1 MLHRWSD
8 PDYSDINNTV
18 RRCTRAGCTM
28 LKITRHEPGNF
39 PQTDWTVWDRQDG
52 AGQFNSEHV
61 PECTG
66 AAAPK
71 KERKVVARTPAPK
84 KTAPAPKDDHPY
96 RLIEM
101 RATNFRKLKAVHIR
115 PSGAVVTVSGR
126 NEQGKSAL
134 LDVISAAIG
143 GKKFFPATPVR
154 EGEEEAELFLDF
166 GGLKLTRT
174 IWNKEGGGVDHKVV
188 LQYADGKRPKQA
200 QDVLDELRGSP
211 IADDPLAFSKMKSK
225 EQYELL
231 KGLVEGFDFDDNATR
246 RADLYEERTQVGR
259 DYERAKGAAD
269 SITVPVGARETMV
282 DVTGL
287 AAKLREVG
295 EHNALIERRKEARD
309 NVAEQISNNLDEIDR
324 LEAVVK
330 QLKTDT
336 AALQIKVKN
345 AEPLPE
351 PMDAAAIEQEI
362 ADADEINKGARA
374 LADRKAKIKERDL
387 LEAGYKDLTEQ
398 IDKIDQEKADAI
410 AAAKLP
416 VPGLG
421 FGDEQI
427 LLDGLPFSDASTAR
441 KIRTA
446 TALLMAMKPELRV
459 LLVREGSLLDPDARE
474 ALRQDAEA
482 HGFVVLM
489 ECVGTGDESGI
500 VIEDGEVV

>member
-18 RRCTRAGCTM
+18 RRCTRVGCTM
-28 LKITRHEPGNF
+28 LKITRHEPDNYMQ
-39 PQTDWTVWDRQDG
+39 PHWLVWDRQDG
-52 AGQFNSEHV
+52 RGQFNSEHV

-71 KERKVVARTPAPK
+71 KERKVVAKAAAPK
-84 KTAPAPKDDHPY
+84 KTAEAPKDDHPY
-96 RLIEM
+96 RLVAM
-101 RATNFRKLKAVHIR
+101 RVENFRKLKAVHVT
-115 PSGAVVTVSGR
+115 PTGAIVKVSGR

-134 LDVISAAIG
+134 LDSVYAAIG

-154 EGEEEAELFLDF
+154 EGEERAEIMLDF

-200 QDVLDELRGSP
+200 QDVLNELLGSP

-231 KGLVEGFDFDDNATR
+231 KKLVPGIDFDAHEEKR
-246 RADLYEERTQVGR
+246 KELYERRTQVGR
-259 DYERAKGAAD
+259 DRDRAAGAAD
-269 SITVPVGARETMV
+269 SIEVPVGAKEETV
-282 DVTGL
+282 DVTEL
-287 AAKLREVG
+287 ASELGKVG
-295 EHNALIERRKEARD
+295 AFNAEIERRREAREQA
-309 NVAEQISNNLDEIDR
+309 AEKISNNLDEIDR
-324 LEAVVK
+324 LEATIK

-336 AALQIKVKN
+336 AALEIKLKN

-351 PMDAAAIEQEI
+351 PMDAEAIEQQI
-362 ADADEINKGARA
+362 ADADAINAGARA
-374 LADRKAKIKERDL
+374 LSDRKAKIKERD
-387 LEAGYKDLTEQ
+387 EAEKLYAELSNEIDDMDKD
-398 IDKIDQEKADAI
+398 KRDAI
-410 AAAKLP
+410 AEAKLP
-416 VPGLG
+416 VKGLD
-421 FGDEQI
+421 FGDDEI

-459 LLVREGSLLDPDARE
+459 LLVREGSLLDDDARDALE
-474 ALRQDAEA
+474 ADAKE

-489 ECVGTGDESGI
+489 ECVGTGDASGI